1 MTDLAEQKNTREFS
15 VSLSKLLKLREQNKK
30 LREFFVS
37 LVRSKLLA
45 HSPRNHPVQLWNQ

>member
-1 MTDLAEQKNTREFS
+1 MRTAQLTQ
-15 VSLSKLLKLREQNKK
+15 LREQNKQ

-45 HSPRNHPVQLWNQ
+45 HSPRNHPVQLWNQSTKISTATL